1 MELSN
6 RQLREKSD
14 ATIKEM
20 KALVNSVLAL
30 KVQEKELDSK
40 RKQERNFLHS
50 NDTLNEKQRELD
62 AKIAESKEVKKQIDF
77 IKKTFKHDSN
87 YEWMI
92 ETENRIKSD
101 KTAVNK
107 LRAENTDLQKMLEKH
122 ERLLNDTEEAK
133 AMNEDLKNM
142 EQQMAEME
150 AKMRGVTKKLQE
162 EEKKYLEQHEMVVN
176 VEDRCRKMQEIIKH
190 RVSEYK
196 KVKDIVT
203 EDDIKEL
210 DEQYEEMVFD
220 KEE

>member
-1 MELSN
+1 M
-6 RQLREKSD
+6 
-14 ATIKEM
+14 
-20 KALVNSVLAL
+20 SVLQL
-30 KVQEKELDSK
+30 KEQEKELETKK
-40 RKQERNFLHS
+40 RQERNFLHS
-50 NDTLNEKQRELD
+50 NDTLNKHQQELD
-62 AKIAESKEVKKQIDF
+62 VKIAESKEVKKQLDF

-101 KTAVNK
+101 KTAMNK

-210 DEQYEEMVFD
+210 EEQYEEMVFD